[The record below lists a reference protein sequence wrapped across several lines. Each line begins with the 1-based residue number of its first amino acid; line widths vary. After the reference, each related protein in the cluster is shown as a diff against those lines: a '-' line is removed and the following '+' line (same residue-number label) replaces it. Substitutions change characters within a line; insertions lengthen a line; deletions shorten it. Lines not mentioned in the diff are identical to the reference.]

1 MISIDLTGRNCIVTG
16 GTRGIG
22 AAISRTLAEA
32 GANTAAAYRGNDESA
47 SASLADRRAFGGK
60 HLNYQADIS
69 SPNDVTALAER
80 VASDFDARIHG
91 LVLCAGVGLHKR
103 IDDITEDDWRRVVD
117 TNLTSAFLLVR
128 AFRPMLQRG
137 GSIVSIASG
146 AGHDGLP
153 GLAAYGASKAGLILF
168 TQSIAQDLGPD
179 GIRANVV
186 SPGFVDTEFS
196 GRRPDDERKQRAA
209 SNTALRRHG
218 VPDDVA
224 GAVLFFLS
232 DLSSFVTGQ
241 ALRVNGGVV

>member
-1 MISIDLTGRNCIVTG
+1 MISIDLAGKNCLVTG

-22 AAISRTLAEA
+22 AAISRRLAEA
-32 GANTAAAYRGNDESA
+32 GASTAAVYRANDSA
-47 SASLADRRAFGGK
+47 AAESLAEREAFGGR
-60 HLNYQADIS
+60 HRNYRADIAS
-69 SPNDVTALAER
+69 SVEIDAFVKT
-80 VASDFDARIHG
+80 VAVDFDGLHA
-91 LVLCAGVGLHKR
+91 LVLSAGVPMHRPLP
-103 IDDITEDDWRRVVD
+103 DITDDDWRRVID
-117 TNLTSAFLLVR
+117 TNLTSAMLLVR
-128 AFRPMLQRG
+128 ALRPMLGRG
-137 GSIVSIASG
+137 SSIVSIASG

-168 TQSIAQDLGPD
+168 TQSIAQDVGPD

-196 GRRPDDERKQRAA
+196 GRRADEERKQRAA

-218 VPDDVA
+218 VPDDIA
-224 GAVLFFLS
+224 GAVLFFVS